1 MTTPPGE
8 PGGQSFP
15 GPEAV
20 CPPSASR
27 GRIGSGWAH
36 LPKRA
41 HVCAQTD
48 VRAHRRT
55 CTQTHTPT
63 PFRAPMQHVQHTCF
77 IWCSVCSHKKN
88 RRKPSNI
95 QIKHI
100 NSHSDPLRGHDAEE
114 RGQRTEKGT
123 GMSAPVGRLADDFR
137 SPNHRLLVGKRVWH
151 PFPS

>member
-1 MTTPPGE
+1 MTTPWRTRGAELPRPRGCVSALRLQ
-8 PGGQSFP
+8 GSHRLRVGSSSK
-15 GPEAV
+15 ASTRV
-20 CPPSASR
+20 CTDR
-27 GRIGSGWAH
+27 
-36 LPKRA
+36 
-41 HVCAQTD
+41 CA
-48 VRAHRRT
+48 R
-55 CTQTHTPT
+55 TQTHMHTDAHT
-63 PFRAPMQHVQHTCF
+63 HSRAPMQHVQHTCF

-95 QIKHI
+95 QIKHT
-100 NSHSDPLRGHDAEE
+100 NSHSDPLRGHDTEE